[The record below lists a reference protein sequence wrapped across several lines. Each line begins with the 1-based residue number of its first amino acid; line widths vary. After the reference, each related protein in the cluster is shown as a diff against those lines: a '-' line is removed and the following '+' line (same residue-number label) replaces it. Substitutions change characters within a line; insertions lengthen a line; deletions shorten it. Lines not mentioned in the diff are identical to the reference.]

1 MVSRLTTQKGFE
13 YLMPAM
19 PEILGKDAQV
29 VVLGS
34 GELWIANAFDELQQK
49 FTKKLGWYNGYNN
62 DLAHLIE
69 AGSDMFLMP
78 SLYEPCGLNQMY
90 SLRYGTLPIVR
101 KVGGL
106 RDTVMQY
113 DESTGRGSGF
123 IFDDPTSEAVSN
135 TVGWAVKTFN
145 DRPQHFQQMV
155 EIAMEQRFTW
165 KTAAEKYVSLYR
177 KNI

>member
-1 MVSRLTTQKGFE
+1 MVSRLTMQKGFD

-19 PEILGKDAQV
+19 LKIMGLNAQV
-29 VVLGS
+29 IVLGS
-34 GELWIANAFDELQQK
+34 GELWIANAFDLLQQK
-49 FTKKLGWYNGYNN
+49 FPKKLGWYNGYNN

-106 RDTVMQY
+106 KDTVMQS
-113 DESTGRGSGF
+113 DESSGRGSGF
-123 IFDDPTSEAVSN
+123 IFDDPTSDAVSN
-135 TVGWAVKTFN
+135 TVGWAVKTFSE
-145 DRPQHFQQMV
+145 RPQHFQQMV

-165 KTAAEKYVSLYR
+165 KTAAEKYVALYR
-177 KNI
+177 KNL

>member
-1 MVSRLTTQKGFE
+1 
-13 YLMPAM
+13 
-19 PEILGKDAQV
+19 
-29 VVLGS
+29 
-34 GELWIANAFDELQQK
+34 
-49 FTKKLGWYNGYNN
+49 
-62 DLAHLIE
+62 
-69 AGSDMFLMP
+69 MFLMP

-123 IFDDPTSEAVSN
+123 IFDDPTSEAVSK

-145 DRPQHFQQMV
+145 ERPQYFQQML
-155 EIAMEQRFTW
+155 EIAMDQRFTW
-165 KTAAEKYVSLYR
+165 KAAA
-177 KNI
+177 